1 MTEEDITIKCPS
13 CGKGNLRIRSLL
25 YSVPY
30 FNDLAMFVME
40 CPECNFNHTDIF
52 STESRKPSRWTLFV
66 DDFSLLR
73 SRVVRSSSG
82 TIRIPEF
89 GIDVEPGPGA
99 ESFVSNVE
107 GVLYRVRSGVETAM
121 LFTQT
126 ENQNA
131 EGKRVLQKIDAALE
145 GKLNFTLIIEDP
157 VGVSGILPDD
167 LRKVKQEELSLAE
180 ASELR
185 GAPVWLDLLREEYIE
200 RKG

>member
-13 CGKGNLRIRSLL
+13 CSKGNLRVRSLL

-40 CPECNFNHTDIF
+40 CPECNFNHNDIF
-52 STESRKPSRWTLFV
+52 STESRKPSRWTLIV
-66 DDFSLLR
+66 DEPILLR

-82 TIRIPEF
+82 TMRIPEF
-89 GIDVEPGPGA
+89 GVDVEPGPGA

-107 GVLYRVRSGVETAM
+107 GVLHRIRSGVETAIM
-121 LFTQT
+121 FTLT
-126 ENQNA
+126 EEQEA
-131 EGKRVLQKIDAALE
+131 EGKKILKKIEDALE
-145 GKLNFTLIIEDP
+145 GELSFTLIIEDP

-167 LRKVKQEELSLAE
+167 LRKVKQEELSREE
-180 ASELR
+180 ASLLR
-185 GAPVWLDLLREEYIE
+185 GAPAWLDVMRDEYKE

>member
-13 CGKGNLRIRSLL
+13 CSKGNLRVRSLL

-30 FNDLAMFVME
+30 FNDLALFVME
-40 CPECNFNHTDIF
+40 CSECNFNHSDIF
-52 STESRKPSRWTLFV
+52 TTESRKPTRWTLYV
-66 DDFSLLR
+66 DEPLLLR

-82 TIRIPEF
+82 TMRIPEF

-107 GVLYRVRSGVETAM
+107 GVLHRLRSGVETAIM
-121 LFTQT
+121 FTQT
-126 ENQNA
+126 EEQEA
-131 EGKRVLQKIDAALE
+131 EGKKILKKIEDALE
-145 GKLNFTLIIEDP
+145 GELSFTLIIEDP

-167 LRKVKQEELSLAE
+167 LRKVKQEELSREE
-180 ASELR
+180 ASLLR
-185 GAPVWLDLLREEYIE
+185 GAPTWLDVMRDEYKE

>member
-1 MTEEDITIKCPS
+1 MTEEDITITCPS
-13 CGKGNLRIRSLL
+13 CSKGTLRIRSLL

-30 FNDLAMFVME
+30 FNDLALFVME
-40 CPECNFNHTDIF
+40 CPECNFNHSDIF
-52 STESRKPSRWTLFV
+52 TTESRKPTRWTLIV
-66 DDFSLLR
+66 DELLLLR

-107 GVLYRVRSGVETAM
+107 GVLHRLRSGVETAIM
-121 LFTQT
+121 FSQT
-126 ENQNA
+126 DEQEA
-131 EGKRVLQKIDAALE
+131 EGKKILKKIDHALE
-145 GKLNFTLIIEDP
+145 GELSFTLIIEDP

-167 LRKVKQEELSLAE
+167 LRKVKQEELSLEE
-180 ASELR
+180 ASLLR
-185 GAPVWLDLLREEYIE
+185 GAPTWLDVMRDEYKE